1 MKWIKERD
9 ELIAQTKAFVQSV
22 TGRTSGPASTV
33 STRPASDAN
42 PLSYSVTDRAAPN
55 PAIPP
60 AANAG
65 IASIED
71 LVSAQ
76 PARRG
81 AQPSELRPIEA
92 AERADVRTEIR
103 NRIAAFQ
110 AHQHRFHRERDAYFN
125 SVLTKARSATKTEPD

>member
-55 PAIPP
+55 PAISTGRQRGHCLDRGSGFGS
-60 AANAG
+60 AG
-65 IASIED
+65 PE
-71 LVSAQ
+71 
-76 PARRG
+76 G
-81 AQPSELRPIEA
+81 
-92 AERADVRTEIR
+92 RATQ
-103 NRIAAFQ
+103 RIAAD
-110 AHQHRFHRERDAYFN
+110 RGG
-125 SVLTKARSATKTEPD
+125 